1 MQIFNLFKRRKKIK
15 FTVEIHAFENGHE
28 VEIKPD
34 ASPPCELPDF
44 EELKFINDY
53 IKPYEDIMIGFA
65 AALKE
70 RHKLDDEI
78 ALLECKIAAYN
89 DLRQFCISCGRKQY
103 FDEEWGKPLR
113 NMPDGTTYITP
124 TIDRLNHLKKNY
136 QSLKQREN
144 VRLTILPTLDAKLLA
159 FIDKNQP
166 ILQTDIYKAFDDSI
180 KEDIK
185 ERLYFWDKGGQI
197 SRVKHGSTYIVS
209 MPNL

>member
-1 MQIFNLFKRRKKIK
+1 M
-15 FTVEIHAFENGHE
+15 HSFENGHE
-28 VEIKPD
+28 VELKPD
-34 ASPPCELPDF
+34 IPPSCEPLDY
-44 EELKFINDY
+44 EELKFINDH

-65 AALKE
+65 VALRE

-78 ALLECKIAAYN
+78 SLLECKIAAYN
-89 DLRQFCISCGRKQY
+89 DLRQFCISCGRKKY
-103 FDEEWGKPLR
+103 FDDEWGKPLW

-124 TIDRLNHLKKNY
+124 TIDRLNYLKENY
-136 QSLKQREN
+136 QRLKQREN
-144 VRLTILPTLDAKLLA
+144 VRLAVLPTLDAKLLA

-166 ILQTDIYKAFDDSI
+166 ILQTDIYKAFDDSV